1 MTDAAFGKF
10 CAGFG
15 DETDVCEKFKAFYSE
30 IDLDAPEQN
39 YLKLPSPSGKASG
52 ISPDGVRSVYSLY
65 NFGSADELKTARI
78 FDRGASGQEITL
90 LNEKLEQYFTPEET
104 GKLLFGVY
112 TVHQVSGWEG
122 RELMSDFDVFIAK
135 DGETYRGLDLKDT
148 WVMTE
153 GKPALR
159 VFVQG

>member
-10 CAGFG
+10 CTGFG

-104 GKLLFGVY
+104 GKLLFGEGSIIGVTNSF
-112 TVHQVSGWEG
+112 TV
-122 RELMSDFDVFIAK
+122 K

-148 WVMTE
+148 WVMTD

>member
-15 DETDVCEKFKAFYSE
+15 DETDVCEKFKACYSE

-104 GKLLFGVY
+104 GKLLFGEGSIIGVTNSV
-112 TVHQVSGWEG
+112 TV
-122 RELMSDFDVFIAK
+122 K

-148 WVMTE
+148 WVMTD